1 MCEGEECQKEM
12 VTNPGLRESS
22 KKKLLRRKRTLE
34 ARKEMGSKS
43 MEPAIPNPGE
53 AETKTSHAD

>member
-1 MCEGEECQKEM
+1 MSKRNGNKSRFA
-12 VTNPGLRESS
+12 REQQ
-22 KKKLLRRKRTLE
+22 KKLLRRKRTLE
-34 ARKEMGSKS
+34 ARKEMESKS